1 MLTFRSLLAVCFS
14 AGLKTATMLFYS
26 TWALKLGVID
36 SDVNPAFS
44 FPAVLL
50 SIYGLW
56 VIVGRFSEQAER
68 LIEGRT
74 GTSTEG

>member
-14 AGLKTATMLFYS
+14 AGLMTATMLFYS

>member
-1 MLTFRSLLAVCFS
+1 MSLLRIFLATSVSTGF
-14 AGLKTATMLFYS
+14 KTVTMLFYS

-56 VIVGRFSEQAER
+56 VIVGRLAEQAER
-68 LIEGRT
+68 FVEGRT
-74 GTSTEG
+74 GTSTKG